1 MDMERKIDQLE
12 KQQNDIAGAAKR
24 VSIGSLTSP
33 PHLKTRPSRI
43 QFEEAI
49 GHYPDPSLPVAHQLE
64 QALNIIRE
72 NIQLLMEAKLQHQL
86 VGKVIERVR
95 LLLGDL
101 FSLSRCR
108 KPLNTWRKS
117 TKWRVL
123 F

>member
-24 VSIGSLTSP
+24 VSLNSLPLASP
-33 PHLKTRPSRI
+33 SHRNTRFPRI

-95 LLLGDL
+95 VLHMN
-101 FSLSRCR
+101 RCSFVTLDVENR
-108 KPLNTWRKS
+108 
-117 TKWRVL
+117 
-123 F
+123 